1 MKKLLIT
8 DYATSNAFRVW
19 VQNGL
24 GFFGW
29 VKSYTPYRI
38 ESTLD
43 MRDAAKL
50 EVQTVKDIIR
60 YCLYVGIAY
69 EVVRV
74 QEVVSGEGE

>member
-1 MKKLLIT
+1 MNTLHIT
-8 DYATSNAFRVW
+8 DKKASNAFRVW

-43 MRDAAKL
+43 MRDAAEL
-50 EVQTVKDIIR
+50 EEQTVKNIIR
-60 YCLYVGIAY
+60 YCVYVGIAY
-69 EVVRV
+69 EVVKV
-74 QEVVSGEGE
+74 QEVIAD

>member
-1 MKKLLIT
+1 MKTIRISDEGSCT
-8 DYATSNAFRVW
+8 AFRVW

-29 VKSYTPYRI
+29 VKSYDPYRI

-43 MRDAAKL
+43 MREAAEL
-50 EVQTVKDIIR
+50 EEHTVKDIIR
-60 YCLYVGIAY
+60 YCSYVGIAY

-74 QEVVSGEGE
+74 QEVFAE